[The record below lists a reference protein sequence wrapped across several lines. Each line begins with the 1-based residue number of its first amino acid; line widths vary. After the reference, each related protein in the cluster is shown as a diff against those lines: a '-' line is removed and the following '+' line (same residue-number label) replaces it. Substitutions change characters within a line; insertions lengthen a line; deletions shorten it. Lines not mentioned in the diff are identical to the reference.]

1 MRNNV
6 AQKRHKKFIQT
17 GFLELVSLL
26 VNEAIYFH
34 LKKCKTLTCSSFL
47 TWPRRSFVHSPASPL
62 STLSNYAVIF
72 SAHRTPQ
79 VYSLCL
85 RAFAHPDNSSCP
97 PSTTT
102 SVHLK
107 WFLWFFFLCHFTLCI
122 FLVVLIKFA
131 KYIYIF
137 LGVTSYLSSP
147 APSGLLPCHL
157 QPVVS
162 TVHHWYS
169 IYIRWMNEW
178 QEFLLKFSVAAL
190 YAYNLIVYPIF

>member
-1 MRNNV
+1 MALYNYPQKGVSYYTITTFPLAGDFKDKYMRNNV

-107 WFLWFFFLCHFTLCI
+107 WFL
-122 FLVVLIKFA
+122 
-131 KYIYIF
+131 
-137 LGVTSYLSSP
+137 
-147 APSGLLPCHL
+147 
-157 QPVVS
+157 
-162 TVHHWYS
+162 
-169 IYIRWMNEW
+169 
-178 QEFLLKFSVAAL
+178 
-190 YAYNLIVYPIF
+190 